1 MATTVANPGNVVVPL
16 STILDQLQG
25 KLTGSEIDALLLA
38 VLGGRRQQ
46 VNPGDLITADLF
58 NQILRDISDLSVR
71 VAQLEGSTGGGGG
84 GGSGTLTIT
93 QVLPSGP
100 VTAGDFI
107 RIDGTNFGFSVGA
120 HSVFFGSTRAIA
132 FGPASSDTRLDVQV
146 PDPVAG
152 ATEAGT
158 QMTLTVGNLN
168 DTATRPVTVRA
179 RPVVTSG
186 GLSLTYQGSRPATP
200 AQNTQ
205 VLYDFELNSF
215 ASENLTVTL
224 NPVVQVIPPL
234 PAGVPD
240 PGLAGTVAVLDADG
254 TERGN
259 RQVALAEGATKTV
272 SVRVSL
278 PNGTNGLRYSLS
290 VAASAP
296 GITPVNE
303 SIPSQQVGQAGEQPD
318 ATVTTFE
325 ASGFVSGVG
334 SVSSDTGGV
343 SGVDGTLNVRRNTT
357 AIVDMR
363 TEFAIANG
371 VTNTYDLSAEVE
383 SPANGWTAAPNS
395 TMPDPVSVTGPGAP
409 MSTFFDLHAPDSTA
423 TAVVR
428 LTLTRGAGGSGNTR
442 SVRYRLVA
450 TPP

>member
-46 VNPGDLITADLF
+46 VNPGDPITADLF

-84 GGSGTLTIT
+84 GSGTLTIT
-93 QVLPSGP
+93 QVLPPGP
-100 VTAGDFI
+100 ITAGDFI
-107 RIDGTNFGFSVGA
+107 RIEGTNFGFSVGA
-120 HSVFFGSTRAIA
+120 HSVFFGTTRAIA

-158 QMTLTVGNLN
+158 PMTLTVGNLN
-168 DTATRPVTVRA
+168 ATATRQVTVRA

-186 GLSLTYQGSRPATP
+186 GLSLTYLGSRPPTP
-200 AQNTQ
+200 AANAP
-205 VLYDFELNSF
+205 VLYDFELGSF

-224 NPVVQVIPPL
+224 NPVIQVIPPL
-234 PAGVPD
+234 PSGVPD
-240 PGLAGTVAVLDADG
+240 PGLPGLTAVLDADG

-259 RQVALAEGATKTV
+259 RQVSLLEGQTKTI
-272 SVRVSL
+272 SVRVNL
-278 PNGTNGLRYSLS
+278 PNGTNDLRYSLS
-290 VAASAP
+290 VGASAP
-296 GITPVNE
+296 GITAVNE
-303 SIPSQQVGQAGEQPD
+303 TIPPQQVGQLGDQPD

-325 ASGFVSGVG
+325 AASFVSGIG

-343 SGVDGTLNVRRNTT
+343 SGVDGTLSVQRNST

-363 TEFAIANG
+363 TEFANIANG
-371 VTNTYDLSAEVE
+371 VTNNYDLSAEVL
-383 SPANGWTAAPNS
+383 SPANGWTAGPNS
-395 TMPDPVSVTGPGAP
+395 TMPDPLPIVGPEAAV
-409 MSTFFDLHAPDSTA
+409 STFWDLHAPDSTA

-428 LTLTRGAGGSGNTR
+428 LTLTRGGGGSGNTR
-442 SVRYRLVA
+442 SVSYRLVT